1 MLKPKLLFYLTQSQK
16 ISRREQTMKKTKR
29 ILMTITLLISAVF
42 LLNAANLPAGN
53 VQAASK
59 GTYRAILQAYKRN
72 DYRKVQRLSKK
83 LPKKANEKCA
93 RKLNAKYRKAAKKV
107 TGKMRKWNGVENYI
121 PGFHW
126 YAFSDINKNGKPEL
140 IVKYGCA
147 ETDAIIWVY
156 EYKGGK
162 YKKAKGGVYETWYP
176 SLYNYT
182 SGNGLVLQERRV
194 SEDYCEIVTL
204 VTLNKGRIKAKS
216 IRERYFNS
224 PKQKTTMPCQ
234 IKIYTR

>member
-1 MLKPKLLFYLTQSQK
+1 
-16 ISRREQTMKKTKR
+16 MKKAKR
-29 ILMTITLLISAVF
+29 ILMTVTLLIAAVF
-42 LLNAANLPAGN
+42 LLNAASLPAAN

-72 DYRKVQRLSKK
+72 DYRKVQRLSKT
-83 LPKKANEKCA
+83 LPKNANEKCA

-107 TGKMRKWNGVENYI
+107 TGKMRKCRGMENYI
-121 PGFHW
+121 PGIHW

-140 IVKYGCA
+140 IVKYGGV
-147 ETDAIIWVY
+147 ETETTIWVY

-182 SGNGLVLQERRV
+182 SGNGLVLQERGI

-204 VTLNKGRIKAKS
+204 VTLNKGCIKAKI
-216 IRERYFNS
+216 IRDRYFNS

>member
-1 MLKPKLLFYLTQSQK
+1 
-16 ISRREQTMKKTKR
+16 MKKAKR
-29 ILMTITLLISAVF
+29 ILMTVTLLIAAVF
-42 LLNAANLPAGN
+42 LLNAANLPAAN

-72 DYRKVQRLSKK
+72 DYRKVQRLSKT
-83 LPKKANEKCA
+83 LPKNANEKCA

-107 TGKMRKWNGVENYI
+107 TGKMRKCRGMENYI
-121 PGFHW
+121 PGIHW

-140 IVKYGCA
+140 IVKYGGV
-147 ETDAIIWVY
+147 ETETTIWVY

-182 SGNGLVLQERRV
+182 SGNGLVLQERGI

-204 VTLNKGRIKAKS
+204 VILNKGCIKAKI
-216 IRERYFNS
+216 IRDRYFNS

>member
-1 MLKPKLLFYLTQSQK
+1 
-16 ISRREQTMKKTKR
+16 MKKTKR
-29 ILMTITLLISAVF
+29 LIATLTLLIAAIFFINS
-42 LLNAANLPAGN
+42 ANLPAGT

-59 GTYRAILQAYKRN
+59 GTYRAILQAYKKN

-162 YKKAKGGVYETWYP
+162 YKKAKGAVYETWYP

-182 SGNGLVLQERRV
+182 SGNGLVLQERGI
-194 SEDYCEIVTL
+194 SEDYCETVTL
-204 VTLNKGRIKAKS
+204 VTLSKGRIKAKI
-216 IRERYFNS
+216 IRDRYFNS

>member
-1 MLKPKLLFYLTQSQK
+1 
-16 ISRREQTMKKTKR
+16 
-29 ILMTITLLISAVF
+29 MTVTLLIAAVF
-42 LLNAANLPAGN
+42 LLNAANLPAAN

-107 TGKMRKWNGVENYI
+107 TGKMRKWNGVKNYI
-121 PGFHW
+121 PGIHW

-140 IVKYGCA
+140 IVKYGGV

-162 YKKAKGGVYETWYP
+162 YKKAKGAIYDTWHP
-176 SLYNYT
+176 TLHNYT
-182 SGNGLVLQERRV
+182 SRNGLVLQERPI
-194 SEDYCEIVTL
+194 SEYDCEIVTL
-204 VTLNKGRIKAKS
+204 VTLSKGRIKGKTV
-216 IRERYFNS
+216 RERHLS
-224 PKQKTTMPCQ
+224 SRKQRTTMPCTL
-234 IKIYTR
+234 KTCTR

>member
-1 MLKPKLLFYLTQSQK
+1 
-16 ISRREQTMKKTKR
+16 MKKTKR
-29 ILMTITLLISAVF
+29 LITTLTLLIAAIFFINS
-42 LLNAANLPAGN
+42 ANLPAGT

-59 GTYRAILQAYKRN
+59 GTYRAILQAYRKN

-121 PGFHW
+121 SGLHW

-140 IVKYGCA
+140 IVKYGGV
-147 ETDAIIWVY
+147 ETDCSIWVY

-162 YKKAKGGVYETWYP
+162 YKKAKGAIYDTWHP

-182 SGNGLVLQERRV
+182 SGNGLVLQERPI
-194 SEDYCEIVTL
+194 SEYDCEIVTL
-204 VTLNKGRIKAKS
+204 VTLSKGRIKGKTV
-216 IRERYFNS
+216 RERYLS
-224 PKQKTTMPCQ
+224 SRKQRTTMPCK
-234 IKIYTR
+234 IKTYTP

>member
-1 MLKPKLLFYLTQSQK
+1 
-16 ISRREQTMKKTKR
+16 MKKTKR
-29 ILMTITLLISAVF
+29 ILMTVTLLIASVF
-42 LLNAANLPAGN
+42 LLNAANLPAAN

-59 GTYRAILQAYKRN
+59 GTYRTILQAYKRN
-72 DYRKVQRLSKK
+72 DYRKVQRLSKT
-83 LPKKANEKCA
+83 LPKNANEKCA

-107 TGKMRKWNGVENYI
+107 TGKMRKWNGVKNYI
-121 PGFHW
+121 PGIHW

-140 IVKYGCA
+140 IVKYGGV

-162 YKKAKGGVYETWYP
+162 YKKAKGAVYETWYP

-182 SGNGLVLQERRV
+182 SGNGLVLQERGI
-194 SEDYCEIVTL
+194 SEDYCETVTL
-204 VTLNKGRIKAKS
+204 VTLSKGRIKAKI
-216 IRERYFNS
+216 IRDRYFNS